1 MKILLKSVF
10 ITDPTSQ
17 HYQTNKDVLIIDG
30 VFQTIQDEIHQN
42 DNDVELIDCKGKC
55 MSQGWVDLKS
65 DLCDPGSEYKETIET
80 GLEAASNGGYTHVC
94 VLPSTEP
101 YVDGKTQ
108 VEYILN
114 KSKNSI
120 TSAHPIGGITKKGKG
135 KELAEMYDMH
145 MSGVQVFSDDNRHVS
160 TGMLTRSLLYAK
172 TIEATVS
179 VFSRDPSLSNGA
191 LVNEGIAS
199 LRTGMKSEPSI
210 SEEIEIERNL
220 SVLAYTEGKLHLT
233 GVSTQKAVHL
243 IKTAKASGLNVTA
256 SMNIMNLLFND
267 ESVLNFDTNFKVK
280 PPLRSAA
287 DQKALLKGFLD
298 GTIDTVDSDH
308 RPKDV
313 DEKEIEFSNAAF
325 GGIQLQTVFS
335 SFNTSFSEEIQA
347 LITALSI
354 NSRKIA
360 GITSATIEEGAL
372 VDATI
377 YDTEKTLDVTQ
388 STIKSKMKNSP
399 YLNKSL
405 KGRVIGVINN
415 NKCAFFE

>member
-30 VFQTIQDEIHQN
+30 VYHTINNEINQN
-42 DNDVELIDCKGKC
+42 NDDIEVIDCKGMC
-55 MSQGWVDLKS
+55 LSQGWVDLKS
-65 DLCDPGSEYKETIET
+65 DFCDPGHEHKETIES

-120 TSAHPIGGITKKGKG
+120 TNAHPIGGITQKGQG
-135 KELAEMYDMH
+135 NELAEMYDMNL
-145 MSGVQVFSDDNRHVS
+145 SGVHFFSDDNLHVS

-172 TIEATVS
+172 TIEATIS

-233 GVSTQKAVHL
+233 GVSTQKAVNL
-243 IKTAKASGLNVTA
+243 IKTAKSSGLNVTA
-256 SMNIMNLLFND
+256 SVNIMNLLFND

-287 DQKALLKGFLD
+287 DQKALLKGLLD

-325 GGIQLQTVFS
+325 GGIQIQTVFS
-335 SFNTSFSEEIQA
+335 SFNTFFSEDIQY
-347 LITALSI
+347 LINAISI
-354 NSRKIA
+354 NSRNIA
-360 GITSATIEEGAL
+360 GIASATIKEGAIA
-372 VDATI
+372 DATI
-377 YDTEKTLDVTQ
+377 YDIEKTFNVTQ
-388 STIKSKMKNSP
+388 NSIKSKMKNSP
-399 YLNKSL
+399 FLNKPL

-415 NKCAFFE
+415 NKFAFFE

>member
-17 HYQTNKDVLIIDG
+17 HYQTNKDILIIDG
-30 VFQTIQDEIHQN
+30 VYHSIDNEIN
-42 DNDVELIDCKGKC
+42 KTDDDIEVIDCRGMC
-55 MSQGWVDLKS
+55 LSQGWVDLKS
-65 DLCDPGSEYKETIET
+65 DFCDPGNEHKETISS

-94 VLPSTEP
+94 VLPSTKP
-101 YVDGKTQ
+101 YIDGKTQ

-114 KSKNSI
+114 KSKDSV
-120 TSAHPIGGITKKGKG
+120 TCAHPIGGITQKGQG
-135 KELAEMYDMH
+135 NELAEMYDMH
-145 MSGVQVFSDDNRHVS
+145 LSGVQFFSDDNLHVS

-179 VFSRDPSLSNGA
+179 IFSRDPSLSNGA

-233 GVSTQKAVHL
+233 GVSTQKAVNL
-243 IKTAKASGLNVTA
+243 IKSAKASGLNVTA
-256 SMNIMNLLFND
+256 SVNIMNLLFND

-287 DQKALLKGFLD
+287 DQKALLKGFLE

-325 GGIQLQTVFS
+325 GGIQIQTVFS
-335 SFNTSFSEEIQA
+335 SFNTFFSEDIQV
-347 LITALSI
+347 LISAISI

-360 GITSATIEEGAL
+360 GISLASVEEGAL

-377 YDTEKTLDVTQ
+377 YDTEKTFDITQ
-388 STIKSKMKNSP
+388 GSIKSKMKNSP
-399 YLNKSL
+399 FLNKSL
-405 KGRVIGVINN
+405 KGKVIGVINN
-415 NKCAFFE
+415 NKYAFFE

>member
-30 VFQTIQDEIHQN
+30 VYHSINNEINQKE
-42 DNDVELIDCKGKC
+42 DDIEVIDCKGMC
-55 MSQGWVDLKS
+55 LSQGWVDLKS
-65 DLCDPGSEYKETIET
+65 DFCDPGSEYKETIES

-94 VLPSTEP
+94 VLPSTKP
-101 YVDGKTQ
+101 YIDGKTQ

-120 TSAHPIGGITKKGKG
+120 TSAHPIGGITQKGQG
-135 KELAEMYDMH
+135 NELAEMYDMNL
-145 MSGVQVFSDDNRHVS
+145 SGVRFFSDDNLHVS

-172 TIEATVS
+172 TIEATIS

-191 LVNEGIAS
+191 IVNEGIAS

-233 GVSTQKAVHL
+233 GVSTQKAVNL
-243 IKTAKASGLNVTA
+243 IKAAKASGLNVTA
-256 SMNIMNLLFND
+256 SVNIMNLLFND

-287 DQKALLKGFLD
+287 DQKALLKGLLD

-313 DEKEIEFSNAAF
+313 DEKEIEFSNADF
-325 GGIQLQTVFS
+325 GGIQIQTVFS
-335 SFNTSFSEEIQA
+335 SFNTFFSEDTQG
-347 LITALSI
+347 LITAISI
-354 NSRKIA
+354 NSRNIA
-360 GITSATIEEGAL
+360 GIALATIEEGTV

-377 YDTEKTLDVTQ
+377 YDKEKTFDVTQ
-388 STIKSKMKNSP
+388 NSIKSKMKNSP
-399 YLNKSL
+399 FLNKSL
-405 KGRVIGVINN
+405 KGKVIGVINN
-415 NKCAFFE
+415 NKYAFFE